1 MSNKIY
7 DIVANSGAIIH
18 ADAENEFFITWNG
31 SATFQW
37 FKPAHY
43 AGIFFEVVDIRT
55 VYGVDTLAQAEAEA
69 KEWAEFELSMA
80 NDDEFSNLTR

>member
-1 MSNKIY
+1 MNKIY
-7 DIVANSGAIIH
+7 EIVQDNGAIIY

-55 VYGVDTLAQAEAEA
+55 VYGIETLKQAEAEA
-69 KEWAEFELSMA
+69 KEWAEYEISML
-80 NDDEFSNLTR
+80 DYHEVSNLKR